1 MPSRVEVWLC
11 LLKAPLNPA
20 EKSFASGQIYWK
32 IGSVQK
38 SNWNPAHPSQHC
50 GFQNNTRII
59 DITLEIFSTGI
70 SSSWVTLGSLERSLF
85 RSVGLMS
92 AAAVDSLLLKP
103 PAGTPKP
110 PAWTPRSG
118 APWKGITAL
127 SKVVTPKCLNQ
138 LIGWFF
144 NDMWRFIILIFLC
157 TQLTPWLMGW
167 GLHHFLAIALV
178 ALVVVKLQES
188 CWQACHHIVNV
199 PKVFKA
205 CPLLRHSLHL
215 YPPLSP
221 LCIVIMTHV
230 QIHPWT
236 SAQLLWQQWVV
247 SEAGLGRLSRMS
259 VGTGAPRFLYAF
271 WNNPPIKVINRV
283 HDSSAATLWL
293 LNLPCY
299 QWSIPVRHHQTQWC
313 TFALSARAPCVV
325 LALPMGWV
333 GRLSVDTVSW
343 WIPEI

>member
-1 MPSRVEVWLC
+1 MFCMSASECIRFPGKYWTPLHFVSIFILSDHLDHKTLHAKSRRGLALFAEGPSQSCREVLC
-11 LLKAPLNPA
+11 LRANLLENWICPKVKLKSCPPL
-20 EKSFASGQIYWK
+20 
-32 IGSVQK
+32 
-38 SNWNPAHPSQHC
+38 QHC

-205 CPLLRHSLHL
+205 SPLLRLLRHSLHL
-215 YPPLSP
+215 YPPP
-221 LCIVIMTHV
+221 CIVIMTHV

-236 SAQLLWQQWVV
+236 SAQLLWQQRVV
-247 SEAGLGRLSRMS
+247 SEAGLGGLGQD
-259 VGTGAPRFLYAF
+259 V
-271 WNNPPIKVINRV
+271 
-283 HDSSAATLWL
+283 
-293 LNLPCY
+293 
-299 QWSIPVRHHQTQWC
+299 
-313 TFALSARAPCVV
+313 
-325 LALPMGWV
+325 
-333 GRLSVDTVSW
+333 
-343 WIPEI
+343 